1 MLRTH
6 QERAK
11 AQSLDIIQ
19 KLHIC
24 ILEGQTRS
32 GKTLT
37 ALSIG
42 KALGGEFLVLTTKK
56 AMSSILSDWELLGG
70 GDEMMIINY
79 ESVHK
84 LDMKD
89 WGLIVLDECHSKI
102 SSYPKPS
109 GTWKKVR
116 QLFDLTRAKALL
128 MSGTVAIESK
138 AQLFHELAVTGRGPW
153 DFRDF
158 YSWWNQEGHY
168 KDGRKCGGYG
178 IEGAVKK
185 VGSNGPSWGG
195 RDGVTDYSAVQEGR
209 VLDAI
214 SPYVVRMEREGY
226 TVTDATLVKVELEN
240 KALAKLIR
248 KIKKDKVVE
257 VVDSEG
263 VGRMVVYDKGAAQ
276 VLQACHMLAGG
287 TLIDVDGEAF
297 VLSDSYGSSYR
308 VDWIING
315 TRGNGKQYAIF
326 TQYVAERA
334 FIRGKLLEAGLRVFD
349 DFDEMRGAGGAGYWV
364 GSLSGNAEGVNLSW
378 LNGSQ
383 ILYSLTWSGSKFSQI
398 CDRQLHF
405 DRKEK
410 AKVAIPML
418 KGGIDNYVYD
428 AVSNKK
434 NFNSSIYKSLN

>member
-1 MLRTH
+1 MLRPH

-11 AQSLDIIQ
+11 AQSLEVIK

-24 ILEGQTRS
+24 ILEGATRS

-56 AMSSILSDWELLGG
+56 AMSGIIGDWELLGG
-70 GDEMMIINY
+70 GDEMTVINY

-84 LDMKD
+84 LDLRN
-89 WGLIVLDECHSKI
+89 WGFIVLDECHSKI
-102 SSYPKPS
+102 SSYPKQS
-109 GTWKKVR
+109 QTWKKVR
-116 QLFDLTRAKALL
+116 QLFDLTKAKALL

-138 AQLFHELAVTGRGPW
+138 AQLFHELTVTGRGP
-153 DFRDF
+153 FNYRDF

-195 RDGVTDYSAVQEGR
+195 GDGVTDYSSVDESR

-214 SPYVVRMEREGY
+214 SSYVVKMEREGY
-226 TVTDATLVKVELEN
+226 AVKDATLVKVELEN
-240 KALAKLIR
+240 KALVKLIR
-248 KIKKDKVVE
+248 KIKKDKVAE

-263 VGRMVVYDKGAAQ
+263 IARMVCYDKGAAQ

-297 VLSDSYGSSYR
+297 VLGDEYGSSYR
-308 VDWIING
+308 IDWIIEG

-326 TQYVAERA
+326 TQYVAERC

-349 DFDEMRGAGGAGYWV
+349 DFNEMRDNGGAGYWV
-364 GSLSGNAEGVNLSW
+364 GSLASNAEGLDLHWLS
-378 LNGSQ
+378 GSQ
-383 ILYSLTWSGSKFSQI
+383 ILYSLTWSGSKFSQV
-398 CDRQLHF
+398 CDRMLNF
-405 DRKEK
+405 NRKEK
-410 AKVAIPML
+410 AKVAIPIL
-418 KGGIDNYVYD
+418 KDGLDSYVYE
-428 AVSNKK
+428 AVSNKR
-434 NFNSSIYKSLN
+434 NFNGKVL